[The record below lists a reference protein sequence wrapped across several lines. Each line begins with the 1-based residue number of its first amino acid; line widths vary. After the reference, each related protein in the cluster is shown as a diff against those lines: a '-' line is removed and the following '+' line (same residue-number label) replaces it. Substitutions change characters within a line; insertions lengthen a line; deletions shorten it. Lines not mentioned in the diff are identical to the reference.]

1 MMESRAG
8 IKVKFLGPTNHR
20 GQRLVVSREKW
31 GEDIPAKRLTVS
43 WDYGLDPTGNVEAAA
58 NAFLD
63 KFVNVDRIKGAR
75 AKTAVAFDGDYYVSW
90 GWVDDAGEWL

>member
-8 IKVKFLGPTNHR
+8 IKVKFYGPTNYR
-20 GQRLVVSREKW
+20 GQHLVASREKW
-31 GEDIPAKRLTVS
+31 GEDIPAQSIKVS
-43 WDYGLDPTGNVEAAA
+43 WEYGLDPAANVEAAA

-63 KFVNVDRIKGAR
+63 RFVNVDGSRGAR
-75 AKTAVAFDGDYYVSW
+75 AKIAVAFDGDYYVSW